1 MYPIA
6 GLDIL
11 EKRKSLASARIG
23 TQGHP
28 VHRLVTIPT
37 ELLNFAQFVVINN
50 IYAIVNRAPS
60 KQSTR
65 INGNDTVMKQ

>member
-11 EKRKSLASARIG
+11 NVRKSLAFARIG
-23 TQGHP
+23 TPGHP

-37 ELLNFAQFVVINN
+37 VLLNCVWSVIINN

-65 INGNDTVMKQ
+65 INGNDTIMKQ